1 MQTASIL
8 LLWRSSKNSISD
20 WRLAVWDINLKF
32 FVVPLG
38 TQRWYQTILQP
49 DWGHFQKWCH
59 PSIYHKMACFFTAN
73 LQWMPQV
80 WLICQS
86 KSGAFLDFQKKPK
99 INSEE
104 AALAKIFFCSAL
116 TVLNR
121 LSPPLFSAMMKDMWG
136 SLCFGKSQQKC

>member
-1 MQTASIL
+1 MH
-8 LLWRSSKNSISD
+8 K
-20 WRLAVWDINLKF
+20 
-32 FVVPLG
+32 PLVY
-38 TQRWYQTILQP
+38 TT
-49 DWGHFQKWCH
+49 KWLV
-59 PSIYHKMACFFTAN
+59 FFTTN
-73 LQWMPQV
+73 LQSMPQV

-121 LSPPLFSAMMKDMWG
+121 LSPPLLQPYDERYVGVTMLW
-136 SLCFGKSQQKC
+136 